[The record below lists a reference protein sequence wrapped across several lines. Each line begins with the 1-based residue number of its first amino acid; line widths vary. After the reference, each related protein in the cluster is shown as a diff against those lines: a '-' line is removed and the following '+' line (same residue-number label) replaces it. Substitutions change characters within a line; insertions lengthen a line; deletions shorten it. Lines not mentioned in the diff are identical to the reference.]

1 MDDDRVRSVLDMKG
15 RDVYATTSTT
25 TAFQAIASMNDRRI
39 GSLVVID
46 HYELVGI
53 ITERDVLVR
62 LIAAELD
69 VKTTRVGHVMT
80 RQPITASSNTTVAE
94 AMRIMTD
101 RRCRHLPICDDG
113 QLQGLISIGDLTNWV
128 VREQERRIRD
138 LHDFIRAA

>member
-1 MDDDRVRSVLDMKG
+1 MVDDRVRSVLDMKG

-25 TAFQAIASMNDRRI
+25 TVFQAIASMNDRRI

-46 HYELVGI
+46 GYELVGI

-69 VKTTRVGHVMT
+69 VKTTRVGRVMT
-80 RQPITASSNTTVAE
+80 RQPITTNSNTTVAE
-94 AMRIMTD
+94 AMRIMTE